1 MIIAVDFDGT
11 IVEHRYPDIGREKPF
26 AIETLK
32 KLTEEQHRLILWT
45 VRKGKLLQEAVDFC
59 RTRGLDFYAVNR
71 NFPEEN
77 EPEER
82 KLKAD
87 LWIDDRNLGGL
98 PDWGTI
104 YRMIR
109 NNWTFDELK
118 RQDEFEHPAVSPAC
132 FFRRFFRKAKLLLGV
147 LLLLTSCTSYQ
158 KIPYLQDFETVNAT
172 EEVTAMY
179 DAHIRPKDLLTIT
192 VNTTDPEAAAPF
204 NLTVQSAANSNLT
217 QWVTQQAAL
226 QQYLVD
232 NQGNID
238 FPVLGEL
245 HLGGLSMNEAESM
258 IREKLQP
265 FLKET
270 PIVTV
275 RMVNYKISVLGE
287 VAKPGTFII
296 NNEKV
301 NVLEALA
308 MAGDMTIWGLR
319 DNVKLVREEEN
330 GKRNIVVLDL
340 NRADIVKSPYYHLQQ
355 NDILYVSPNKTKA
368 KNSDTGQSTSLWVSA
383 TSILVS
389 IASLLV
395 TIFK

>member
-82 KLKAD
+82 KLRAD

-118 RQDEFEHPAVSPAC
+118 RQDEFEHPAVSPTC

-319 DNVKLVREEEN
+319 DNVKLVREEED